1 MIRGFF
7 GGNIGIITGT
17 FFLLFL
23 VGLILGML
31 FKSILKTIL
40 IIVIV
45 LIACSFMGV
54 VIVNWAALIGTLGAA
69 MLILISLLLTALPF
83 TAGFIIGIVL
93 SRKRGR

>member
-1 MIRGFF
+1 MFLF
-7 GGNIGIITGT
+7 NGNIGMLCGT

-23 VGLILGML
+23 IGLILGML

-83 TAGFIIGIVL
+83 TLGFIIGIVL
-93 SRKRGR
+93 SRKKT